1 MNNLHVK
8 IDSNLKLEK
17 ARTKDVES
25 DEANVYFEDLQ
36 LSKEVLAGL
45 KHSGYIRPSPVQL
58 KAIPLGNYPIRFLDL
73 KMRFFLLYLN
83 VRKTWTW

>member
-8 IDSNLKLEK
+8 INSNLKVEK

-25 DEANVYFEDLQ
+25 DEANVYFDDLQ

-45 KHSGYIRPSPVQL
+45 KHSGYIKPSPVQL
-58 KAIPLGNYPIRFLDL
+58 KAIPLGKITIL
-73 KMRFFLLYLN
+73 
-83 VRKTWTW
+83 